1 MKIEIWSDV
10 VCPFCY
16 IGYERLKKA
25 ISTTASNEN
34 IEIEWKS
41 FQLDPQ
47 FPANESLNTYEYLE
61 TKKGLPREQA
71 IAMTNQLSEQGAA
84 EGIVLNFDK
93 AIVANTKKAH
103 RLLHLAK
110 TVGKGTEVKTSL
122 LKAHFTDGLDV
133 SNMNVLTQIAHQFNL
148 AEDKLEAALETD
160 LYDYEIQQDIQEGQ
174 NLGLKGVPF
183 FVFDRAYG
191 IPGAQPLDVFEKT
204 LQQCI
209 DKQKEIAVK
218 EAANYCDPET
228 GKCE

>member
-16 IGYERLKKA
+16 IGYERLQKA
-25 ISTTASNEN
+25 IATTASNEN

-41 FQLDPQ
+41 FQLDPD
-47 FPANESLNTYEYLE
+47 FPTNESLSTYAYLE
-61 TKKGLPREQA
+61 TKKGLPKEQA
-71 IAMTNQLSEQGAA
+71 VAMTAQLATQGTE
-84 EGIVLNFDK
+84 EGISLNFDK

-110 TVGKGTEVKTSL
+110 TMGKGTEVKTSL
-122 LKAHFTDGLDV
+122 LKAHFTEGL
-133 SNMNVLTQIAHQFNL
+133 NVDDTAVLKQIAHQFQL
-148 AEDKLEAALETD
+148 PEDKLTEALETD
-160 LYDYEIQQDIQEGQ
+160 LYDYEIQQDIQEGH

-209 DKQKEIAVK
+209 DKQKETAVK